1 MRHAQLANLHEIIA
15 LEYFKIDTDSV
26 EYLYISNNNKNKYY
40 LHNFM
45 AFSVHYSIKIGTWR
59 LANDNKLR

>member
-45 AFSVHYSIKIGTWR
+45 AFSVHYSIKIKW
-59 LANDNKLR
+59 